1 MEKNEDTNPWSH
13 LVPEIEDIL
22 FKEVFPKLKWDDIKN
37 LSVCKVNKAWR
48 ALFTKNTLWK
58 LVLQKELPFVDITNT
73 TDHFKKFSDSLA
85 SFKKISCEHTD
96 ADASTVIR
104 VCPCMM
110 PFNVD
115 ATEHSVHYTGYKSE
129 FIIKPDACKCHEK
142 IPTREY
148 LQFPIICAECHKY
161 LRDNIDFYYR
171 RGSPETPRKW
181 GNGIWL
187 HKEFKLADEILAAKS
202 IPNSQNLVAITK
214 GVPDRKLVLLK
225 IIGDEVEQED
235 LIECT
240 GDSLQISNDGKY
252 VAVYTKKGTQ
262 GFVYN
267 LETKTNTFTFIR
279 GPYQA
284 LITSFPV
291 AFFTYENKEYLI
303 AGRDWNRIDLYDPET
318 GESLKERDLTNNHM
332 EYFWGSLYVSPDQKS
347 LCTFGWVWHPI
358 GYLRKFSIEDWMKG
372 DLYAMEK
379 GKSHMEGNDWDYPMC
394 WLDNNTLAVWGAST
408 SSMDHHGLPG
418 VNSIRISPP
427 EEKNTNENKE
437 PLWVPLG
444 DSPLVFD
451 EYLISLN
458 PKGIE
463 LVDVSD
469 SHVLSI
475 HNQREVSYVLC
486 YNTHTKQ
493 VVSIKKDDGNVL
505 VLSRVQYYDKN

>member
-73 TDHFKKFSDSLA
+73 TDHFKKFFDSLA

-96 ADASTVIR
+96 ADVSTAIR
-104 VCPCMM
+104 VCPCMF
-110 PFNVD
+110 PLD
-115 ATEHSVHYTGYKSE
+115 LTSTKQHAKHYTGYKNE
-129 FIIKPDACKCHEK
+129 FIVERDDCKCQEK

-148 LQFPIICAECHKY
+148 LQFPLICNQCYENLKDSVDLY
-161 LRDNIDFYYR
+161 NR
-171 RGSPETPRKW
+171 RGTIETQRKF
-181 GNGIWL
+181 GNGTWI
-187 HKEFKLADEILAAKS
+187 HKELDLPEEILVAS
-202 IPNSQNLVAITK
+202 PIPNSQNLIAITK
-214 GVPDRKLVLLK
+214 NAPKKLVLLK
-225 IIGDEVEQED
+225 INDNIIEQED

-240 GDSLQISNDGKY
+240 GDSFRISNDGKY
-252 VAVYTKKGTQ
+252 VAVYTNKGTQ

-267 LETKTNTFTFIR
+267 LHDRRTTFTFER
-279 GPYQA
+279 GDYQVIHCA
-284 LITSFPV
+284 FPV

-303 AGRDWNRIDLYDPET
+303 AGKTWNRIDLYDPET
-318 GESLKERDLTNNHM
+318 GESLKERDLTNKHL

-347 LCTFGWVWHPI
+347 LCSFGWVWHPVGI
-358 GYLRKFSIEDWMKG
+358 CYKFSIDDWMK
-372 DLYAMEK
+372 DNLYAMEK
-379 GKSHMEGNDWDYPMC
+379 GTTLAEGYDWDYPLC
-394 WLDNNTLAVWGAST
+394 WLDNNTVAIWGDST
-408 SSMDHHGLPG
+408 INSDHHGLP
-418 VNSIRISPP
+418 VVRSYIVPTDELNDD
-427 EEKNTNENKE
+427 NTKKHE
-437 PLWVPLG
+437 LYVPL
-444 DSPLVFD
+444 DEHPFVFD
-451 EYLISLN
+451 SYLISLN